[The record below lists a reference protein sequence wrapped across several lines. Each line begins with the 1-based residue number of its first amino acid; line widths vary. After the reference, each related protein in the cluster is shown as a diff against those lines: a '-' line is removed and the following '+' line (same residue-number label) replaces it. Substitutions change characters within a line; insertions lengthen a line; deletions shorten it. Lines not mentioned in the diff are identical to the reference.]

1 MKNLIII
8 PARLESTRLPNK
20 PLADINGEPMI
31 AHVYKRAKEANI
43 AKVIV
48 AAGNVEI
55 KEVIEN
61 IGGEVILTNPDH
73 ASGSDRIY
81 EALNMYDKE
90 SKFDIIVNLQGDL
103 PNIHKDA
110 LSKIISLLESND
122 ADISTLGVKISSEEE
137 FLNKNIVKAYVK
149 NISESNY
156 VDDFDRRFDIGK
168 EEFLYHHVGI
178 YGYKRKALET
188 FIGFDQS
195 ESEIERKLEQ
205 MRAIENGMKIVLLSS
220 DDRDYW
226 REKSSPV
233 YKVFLERTGADGQI
247 AFDSI
252 AGY

>member
-61 IGGEVILTNPDH
+61 IGGEAILTNPDH

-205 MRAIENGMKIVLLSS
+205 MRAIENGMKIVLGLIDELPISV
-220 DDRDYW
+220 DTQED
-226 REKSSPV
+226 
-233 YKVFLERTGADGQI
+233 LEI
-247 AFDSI
+247 ARRNMDL
-252 AGY
+252 

>member
-61 IGGEVILTNPDH
+61 IGGEAILTNPDH

-81 EALNMYDKE
+81 EALSMYDKE

-205 MRAIENGMKIVLLSS
+205 MRAIENGMKIVLGLIDELPISV
-220 DDRDYW
+220 DTQED
-226 REKSSPV
+226 
-233 YKVFLERTGADGQI
+233 LEI
-247 AFDSI
+247 ARRSMDL
-252 AGY
+252 

>member
-8 PARLESTRLPNK
+8 PARLESARLPNK

-43 AKVIV
+43 ANVIV

-55 KEVIEN
+55 KEAIET
-61 IGGEVILTNPDH
+61 IGGEAILTNPDH

-81 EALNMYDKE
+81 EALNKYDKE
-90 SKFDIIVNLQGDL
+90 SKFDTIINLQGDL

-110 LSKIISLLESND
+110 LSKIVSLLESSN

-137 FLNKNIVKAYVK
+137 FLNPNIVKAYVK

-168 EEFLYHHVGI
+168 ENFLYHHVGI
-178 YGYKRKALET
+178 YGYKRKALEA

-195 ESEIERKLEQ
+195 EAEVERKLEQ
-205 MRAIENGMKIVLLSS
+205 MRAIENGMKIVLGLIDELPISV
-220 DDRDYW
+220 DTQEDLEIAR
-226 REKSSPV
+226 KSMD
-233 YKVFLERTGADGQI
+233 L
-247 AFDSI
+247 
-252 AGY
+252 

>member
-61 IGGEVILTNPDH
+61 IGGEAILTNPDH

-81 EALNMYDKE
+81 EALNIYDKE

-205 MRAIENGMKIVLLSS
+205 MRAIENGMKIVLGLIDELPISV
-220 DDRDYW
+220 DTQED
-226 REKSSPV
+226 
-233 YKVFLERTGADGQI
+233 LEI
-247 AFDSI
+247 ARRSMDL
-252 AGY
+252 

>member
-8 PARLESTRLPNK
+8 PSRLESSRLPNK

-31 AHVYKRAKEANI
+31 VHVYKRAKEANI
-43 AKVIV
+43 ANVIV

-61 IGGEVILTNPDH
+61 IGGEAILTSSNH
-73 ASGSDRIY
+73 ESGSDRIF
-81 EALNMYDKE
+81 EALNIYDKE
-90 SKFDIIVNLQGDL
+90 SKFDNIINLQGDL

-110 LSKIISLLESND
+110 LFKIISLLESND

-137 FLNKNIVKAYVK
+137 FLNPNIVKAYIK

-178 YGYKRKALET
+178 YGYKRKALEA
-188 FIGFDQS
+188 FVGFDQS
-195 ESEIERKLEQ
+195 KAEIERKLEQ
-205 MRAIENGMKIVLLSS
+205 MRAIENGMKIVLGLIDELPISV
-220 DDRDYW
+220 DTQED
-226 REKSSPV
+226 
-233 YKVFLERTGADGQI
+233 LEI
-247 AFDSI
+247 ARGSMDL
-252 AGY
+252 

>member
-20 PLADINGEPMI
+20 PLADINSEPMI

-61 IGGEVILTNPDH
+61 IGGEAILTNPDH

-205 MRAIENGMKIVLLSS
+205 MRAIENGMKIVLGLIDELPISV
-220 DDRDYW
+220 DTQED
-226 REKSSPV
+226 
-233 YKVFLERTGADGQI
+233 LEI
-247 AFDSI
+247 ARRSMDL
-252 AGY
+252 

>member
-55 KEVIEN
+55 KEAIEN
-61 IGGEVILTNPDH
+61 IGGEAILTNPDH

-205 MRAIENGMKIVLLSS
+205 MRAIENGMKIVLGLIDELPISV
-220 DDRDYW
+220 DTQED
-226 REKSSPV
+226 
-233 YKVFLERTGADGQI
+233 LEI
-247 AFDSI
+247 ARISMDL
-252 AGY
+252 

>member
-8 PARLESTRLPNK
+8 PARLESARLPNK
-20 PLADINGEPMI
+20 PLADINGESMI

-43 AKVIV
+43 AHVIV

-55 KEVIEN
+55 KEAIET
-61 IGGEVILTNPDH
+61 IGGEAILTNPDH

-81 EALNMYDKE
+81 EALNKYDKE
-90 SKFDIIVNLQGDL
+90 SKFDTIINLQGDL

-110 LSKIISLLESND
+110 LSKIVSLLESSN

-137 FLNKNIVKAYVK
+137 FLNPNIVKAYVK

-168 EEFLYHHVGI
+168 ENFLYHHVGI
-178 YGYKRKALET
+178 YGYKRKALEA

-195 ESEIERKLEQ
+195 EAEVERKLEQ
-205 MRAIENGMKIVLLSS
+205 MRAIENGMKIVLGLIDELPISV
-220 DDRDYW
+220 DTQEDLEMAR
-226 REKSSPV
+226 KSMD
-233 YKVFLERTGADGQI
+233 L
-247 AFDSI
+247 
-252 AGY
+252 

>member
-20 PLADINGEPMI
+20 PLADINGESMI

-43 AKVIV
+43 AHVIV

-55 KEVIEN
+55 KEAIET
-61 IGGEVILTNPDH
+61 IGGEAILTNPDH

-81 EALNMYDKE
+81 EALNKYDKE
-90 SKFDIIVNLQGDL
+90 SKFDTIINLQGDL

-110 LSKIISLLESND
+110 LSKIVSLLESND

-137 FLNKNIVKAYVK
+137 FLNPNIVKAYVK
-149 NISESNY
+149 NISESIY

-168 EEFLYHHVGI
+168 ENFLYHHVGI
-178 YGYKRKALET
+178 YGYKRKALEA

-195 ESEIERKLEQ
+195 EAEVERKLEQ
-205 MRAIENGMKIVLLSS
+205 MRAIENGMKIVLGLIDELPISV
-220 DDRDYW
+220 DTQED
-226 REKSSPV
+226 
-233 YKVFLERTGADGQI
+233 LEI
-247 AFDSI
+247 ARRSMDL
-252 AGY
+252 

>member
-61 IGGEVILTNPDH
+61 IGGEAILTNPDH

-110 LSKIISLLESND
+110 LSKITSLLESND

-205 MRAIENGMKIVLLSS
+205 MRAIENGMKIVLGLIDELPISV
-220 DDRDYW
+220 DTQED
-226 REKSSPV
+226 
-233 YKVFLERTGADGQI
+233 LEI
-247 AFDSI
+247 ARRSMDL
-252 AGY
+252 

>member
-8 PARLESTRLPNK
+8 PSRLESSRLPNK

-31 AHVYKRAKEANI
+31 VHVYKRAKEANI
-43 AKVIV
+43 ANVIV

-61 IGGEVILTNPDH
+61 IGGEAILTSSNH
-73 ASGSDRIY
+73 ESGSDRIF
-81 EALNMYDKE
+81 EALNIYDKE
-90 SKFDIIVNLQGDL
+90 SKFDNIINLQGDL

-110 LSKIISLLESND
+110 LFRIISLLESND

-137 FLNKNIVKAYVK
+137 FLNPNIVKAYIK

-178 YGYKRKALET
+178 YGYKRKALEA
-188 FIGFDQS
+188 FVGFDQS
-195 ESEIERKLEQ
+195 KAEIERKLEQ
-205 MRAIENGMKIVLLSS
+205 MRAIENGMKIVLGLIDELPISV
-220 DDRDYW
+220 DTQED
-226 REKSSPV
+226 
-233 YKVFLERTGADGQI
+233 LEI
-247 AFDSI
+247 ARRSMDL
-252 AGY
+252 

>member
-61 IGGEVILTNPDH
+61 IGGEAILTNPDH

-122 ADISTLGVKISSEEE
+122 ADISTLGVKISSEEQ
-137 FLNKNIVKAYVK
+137 FLNTNIVKAYVK

-205 MRAIENGMKIVLLSS
+205 MRAIENGMKIVLGLIDELPISV
-220 DDRDYW
+220 DTQED
-226 REKSSPV
+226 
-233 YKVFLERTGADGQI
+233 LEI
-247 AFDSI
+247 ARRSMDL
-252 AGY
+252 

>member
-1 MKNLIII
+1 MMKNLIII

-61 IGGEVILTNPDH
+61 IGGEAILTNPDH

-205 MRAIENGMKIVLLSS
+205 MRAIENGMKIVLGLIDELPISV
-220 DDRDYW
+220 DTQED
-226 REKSSPV
+226 
-233 YKVFLERTGADGQI
+233 LEI
-247 AFDSI
+247 ARRSMDL
-252 AGY
+252 

>member
-1 MKNLIII
+1 
-8 PARLESTRLPNK
+8 
-20 PLADINGEPMI
+20 MI

-61 IGGEVILTNPDH
+61 IGGEAILTNPDH

-205 MRAIENGMKIVLLSS
+205 MRAIENGMKIVLGLIDELPISV
-220 DDRDYW
+220 DTQED
-226 REKSSPV
+226 
-233 YKVFLERTGADGQI
+233 LEI
-247 AFDSI
+247 ARRSMDL
-252 AGY
+252 

>member
-43 AKVIV
+43 ANVIV

-55 KEVIEN
+55 KEAIET
-61 IGGEVILTNPDH
+61 IGGEAILTNPDH

-81 EALNMYDKE
+81 EALNKYDKE
-90 SKFDIIVNLQGDL
+90 SKFDTIINLQGDL

-110 LSKIISLLESND
+110 LSKIVSLLESND

-137 FLNKNIVKAYVK
+137 FLNPNIVKAYVK

-168 EEFLYHHVGI
+168 ENFLYHHVGI
-178 YGYKRKALET
+178 YGYKRKALEA

-195 ESEIERKLEQ
+195 EAEVERKLEQ
-205 MRAIENGMKIVLLSS
+205 MRAIENGMKIVLGLIDELPISV
-220 DDRDYW
+220 DTQEDLEIAR
-226 REKSSPV
+226 KSMD
-233 YKVFLERTGADGQI
+233 L
-247 AFDSI
+247 
-252 AGY
+252 

>member
-20 PLADINGEPMI
+20 PLADINGESMI

-43 AKVIV
+43 AHVIV

-55 KEVIEN
+55 KEAIET
-61 IGGEVILTNPDH
+61 IGGEAILTNPDH

-81 EALNMYDKE
+81 EALNKYDKE
-90 SKFDIIVNLQGDL
+90 SKFDTIINLQGDL

-110 LSKIISLLESND
+110 LSKIVSLLESSN

-137 FLNKNIVKAYVK
+137 FLNPNIVKAYVK

-168 EEFLYHHVGI
+168 ENFLYHHVGI
-178 YGYKRKALET
+178 YGYKRKALEA
-188 FIGFDQS
+188 FIEFDQS
-195 ESEIERKLEQ
+195 EAEVERKLEQ
-205 MRAIENGMKIVLLSS
+205 MRAIENGMKIVLGLIDELPISV
-220 DDRDYW
+220 DTQED
-226 REKSSPV
+226 
-233 YKVFLERTGADGQI
+233 LEI
-247 AFDSI
+247 ARRSMDL
-252 AGY
+252 

>member
-8 PARLESTRLPNK
+8 PARLESARLPNK

-61 IGGEVILTNPDH
+61 IGGEAILTNPDH

-205 MRAIENGMKIVLLSS
+205 MRAIENGMKIVLGLIDELPISV
-220 DDRDYW
+220 DTQED
-226 REKSSPV
+226 
-233 YKVFLERTGADGQI
+233 LEI
-247 AFDSI
+247 ARRSMDL
-252 AGY
+252 

>member
-8 PARLESTRLPNK
+8 PSRLESSRLPNK

-43 AKVIV
+43 ANVIV

-55 KEVIEN
+55 KEAIEA
-61 IGGEVILTNPDH
+61 IGGEAILTSPDH
-73 ASGSDRIY
+73 ESGSDRIF
-81 EALNMYDKE
+81 EALNIYDKE
-90 SKFDIIVNLQGDL
+90 SKFDNIINLQGDL

-110 LSKIISLLESND
+110 LFRIISLLESND

-137 FLNKNIVKAYVK
+137 FLNPNIVKAYIK

-178 YGYKRKALET
+178 YGYKRKALEA
-188 FIGFDQS
+188 FVGFDQS
-195 ESEIERKLEQ
+195 KAEIERKLEQ
-205 MRAIENGMKIVLLSS
+205 MRAIENGMKIVLGLIDELPISV
-220 DDRDYW
+220 DTQED
-226 REKSSPV
+226 
-233 YKVFLERTGADGQI
+233 LEI
-247 AFDSI
+247 ARRNMDL
-252 AGY
+252 

>member
-8 PARLESTRLPNK
+8 PSRLESSRLPNK

-43 AKVIV
+43 ANVIV

-61 IGGEVILTNPDH
+61 IGGEAILTNSNH
-73 ASGSDRIY
+73 ESGSDRIF
-81 EALNMYDKE
+81 EALNIYDKE
-90 SKFDIIVNLQGDL
+90 SKFDNIINLQGDL

-110 LSKIISLLESND
+110 LFRIISLLESND

-137 FLNKNIVKAYVK
+137 FLNPNIVKAYIK

-178 YGYKRKALET
+178 YGYKRKALEA
-188 FIGFDQS
+188 FVGFDQS
-195 ESEIERKLEQ
+195 KAEIERKLEQ
-205 MRAIENGMKIVLLSS
+205 MRAIENGMKIVLGLIDELPISV
-220 DDRDYW
+220 DTQED
-226 REKSSPV
+226 
-233 YKVFLERTGADGQI
+233 LEI
-247 AFDSI
+247 ARRNMDL
-252 AGY
+252 

>member
-61 IGGEVILTNPDH
+61 IGGEAILTNPDH

-205 MRAIENGMKIVLLSS
+205 MRAIENGMKIVLGLIDELPISV
-220 DDRDYW
+220 DTQED
-226 REKSSPV
+226 
-233 YKVFLERTGADGQI
+233 LEI
-247 AFDSI
+247 ARISMDL
-252 AGY
+252 

>member
-61 IGGEVILTNPDH
+61 IGGEAILTNPDH

-137 FLNKNIVKAYVK
+137 FLNKNIVKVYVK

-205 MRAIENGMKIVLLSS
+205 MRAIENGMKIVLGLIDELPISV
-220 DDRDYW
+220 DTQED
-226 REKSSPV
+226 
-233 YKVFLERTGADGQI
+233 LEI
-247 AFDSI
+247 ARRSMDL
-252 AGY
+252 

>member
-61 IGGEVILTNPDH
+61 IGGEAILTNPDH

-110 LSKIISLLESND
+110 LFRIISLLESND
-122 ADISTLGVKISSEEE
+122 ADISTLGVKISSKEE
-137 FLNKNIVKAYVK
+137 FLNPNIVKAYIK

-205 MRAIENGMKIVLLSS
+205 MRAIENGMKIVLGLIDELPISV
-220 DDRDYW
+220 DTQED
-226 REKSSPV
+226 
-233 YKVFLERTGADGQI
+233 LEI
-247 AFDSI
+247 ARRSMDL
-252 AGY
+252 

>member
-8 PARLESTRLPNK
+8 PSRLESSRLPNK

-31 AHVYKRAKEANI
+31 VHVYKRAKEANI
-43 AKVIV
+43 ANVIV

-61 IGGEVILTNPDH
+61 IGGEAILTSSNH
-73 ASGSDRIY
+73 ESGSDRIF
-81 EALNMYDKE
+81 EALNIYDKE
-90 SKFDIIVNLQGDL
+90 SKFDNIINLQGDL

-110 LSKIISLLESND
+110 LFRIISLLELND

-137 FLNKNIVKAYVK
+137 FLNPNIVKAYIK

-178 YGYKRKALET
+178 YGYKRKALEA
-188 FIGFDQS
+188 FVGFDQS
-195 ESEIERKLEQ
+195 KAEIERKLEQ
-205 MRAIENGMKIVLLSS
+205 MRAIENGMKIVLGLIDELPISV
-220 DDRDYW
+220 DTQED
-226 REKSSPV
+226 
-233 YKVFLERTGADGQI
+233 LEI
-247 AFDSI
+247 ARRNMDL
-252 AGY
+252 

>member
-61 IGGEVILTNPDH
+61 IGGEAILTNPDH

-168 EEFLYHHVGI
+168 ENFLYHHVGI
-178 YGYKRKALET
+178 YGYKRKALEA

-195 ESEIERKLEQ
+195 EAEVERKLEQ
-205 MRAIENGMKIVLLSS
+205 MRAIENGMKIVLGLIDELPISV
-220 DDRDYW
+220 DTQED
-226 REKSSPV
+226 
-233 YKVFLERTGADGQI
+233 LEI
-247 AFDSI
+247 ARRSMDL
-252 AGY
+252 

>member
-8 PARLESTRLPNK
+8 PARLESARLPNK

-43 AKVIV
+43 ANVIV

-55 KEVIEN
+55 KEAIET
-61 IGGEVILTNPDH
+61 IGGEAILTNPDH

-81 EALNMYDKE
+81 EALNKYDKE
-90 SKFDIIVNLQGDL
+90 SKFDTIINLQGDL

-110 LSKIISLLESND
+110 LSKIVSLLESSN

-137 FLNKNIVKAYVK
+137 FLNPNIVKAYVK

-168 EEFLYHHVGI
+168 ENFLYHHVGI
-178 YGYKRKALET
+178 YGYKRKALEA

-195 ESEIERKLEQ
+195 EAEVERKLEQ
-205 MRAIENGMKIVLLSS
+205 MRAIENGMKIVLGLIDELPISV
-220 DDRDYW
+220 DTQED
-226 REKSSPV
+226 
-233 YKVFLERTGADGQI
+233 LEI
-247 AFDSI
+247 ARRSMDL
-252 AGY
+252 

>member
-20 PLADINGEPMI
+20 PLADINGESMI

-43 AKVIV
+43 AHVIV

-55 KEVIEN
+55 KEAIET
-61 IGGEVILTNPDH
+61 IGGEAILTNPDH

-81 EALNMYDKE
+81 EALNKYDKE
-90 SKFDIIVNLQGDL
+90 SKFDTIINLQGDL

-110 LSKIISLLESND
+110 LSKIVSLLESSN

-137 FLNKNIVKAYVK
+137 FLNPNIVKAYVK

-168 EEFLYHHVGI
+168 ENFLYHHVGI
-178 YGYKRKALET
+178 YGYKRKALEA
-188 FIGFDQS
+188 FIEFDQS
-195 ESEIERKLEQ
+195 EAEVERKLEQ
-205 MRAIENGMKIVLLSS
+205 MRAIENGMKIVLGLIDELPISV
-220 DDRDYW
+220 DTQEDLEIAR
-226 REKSSPV
+226 KSMD
-233 YKVFLERTGADGQI
+233 L
-247 AFDSI
+247 
-252 AGY
+252 

>member
-1 MKNLIII
+1 MCI
-8 PARLESTRLPNK
+8 RDRNK

-48 AAGNVEI
+48 AAGNIEI

-61 IGGEVILTNPDH
+61 IGGEAILTNPDH

-205 MRAIENGMKIVLLSS
+205 MRAIENGMKIVLGLIDELPISV
-220 DDRDYW
+220 DTQED
-226 REKSSPV
+226 
-233 YKVFLERTGADGQI
+233 LEI
-247 AFDSI
+247 ARRSMDL
-252 AGY
+252 

>member
-8 PARLESTRLPNK
+8 PSRLESSRLPNK

-31 AHVYKRAKEANI
+31 VHVYKRAKEANI
-43 AKVIV
+43 ANVIV

-61 IGGEVILTNPDH
+61 IGGEAILTNSNH
-73 ASGSDRIY
+73 ESGSDRIF
-81 EALNMYDKE
+81 EALNIYDKE
-90 SKFDIIVNLQGDL
+90 SKFDNIINLQGDL

-110 LSKIISLLESND
+110 LFRIISLLESND

-137 FLNKNIVKAYVK
+137 FLNPNIVKAYIK

-178 YGYKRKALET
+178 YGYKRKALEA

-205 MRAIENGMKIVLLSS
+205 MRAIENGMKIVLGLIDELPISV
-220 DDRDYW
+220 DTQED
-226 REKSSPV
+226 
-233 YKVFLERTGADGQI
+233 LEI
-247 AFDSI
+247 ARRSMDL
-252 AGY
+252 

>member
-48 AAGNVEI
+48 AAGNIEI

-61 IGGEVILTNPDH
+61 IGGEAILTNPDH

-195 ESEIERKLEQ
+195 EYEIERKLEQ
-205 MRAIENGMKIVLLSS
+205 MRAIENGMKIVLGLIDELPISV
-220 DDRDYW
+220 DTQED
-226 REKSSPV
+226 
-233 YKVFLERTGADGQI
+233 LEI
-247 AFDSI
+247 ARRSMDL
-252 AGY
+252 

>member
-20 PLADINGEPMI
+20 PLADINGESMI

-43 AKVIV
+43 AHVIV

-55 KEVIEN
+55 KEAIET
-61 IGGEVILTNPDH
+61 IGGEAILTNPDH

-81 EALNMYDKE
+81 EALNKYDKE
-90 SKFDIIVNLQGDL
+90 AKFDTIINLQGDL

-110 LSKIISLLESND
+110 LSKIVSLLESSN

-137 FLNKNIVKAYVK
+137 FLNPNIVKAYVK

-168 EEFLYHHVGI
+168 ENFLYHHVGI
-178 YGYKRKALET
+178 YGYKRKALEA

-195 ESEIERKLEQ
+195 ESEVERKLEQ
-205 MRAIENGMKIVLLSS
+205 MRAIENGMKIVLGLIDELPISV
-220 DDRDYW
+220 DTQED
-226 REKSSPV
+226 
-233 YKVFLERTGADGQI
+233 LEI
-247 AFDSI
+247 ARRSMDL
-252 AGY
+252 

>member
-8 PARLESTRLPNK
+8 PSRLESSRLPNK

-31 AHVYKRAKEANI
+31 VHVYKRAKEANI
-43 AKVIV
+43 ANVIV

-61 IGGEVILTNPDH
+61 IGGEAILTSSNH
-73 ASGSDRIY
+73 ESGSDRIF
-81 EALNMYDKE
+81 EALNIYDKE
-90 SKFDIIVNLQGDL
+90 SKFDNIINLQGDL

-110 LSKIISLLESND
+110 LFKIISLLESND
-122 ADISTLGVKISSEEE
+122 ADISTLGVRISSEEE
-137 FLNKNIVKAYVK
+137 FLNPNIVKAYIK

-178 YGYKRKALET
+178 YGYKRKALEA
-188 FIGFDQS
+188 FIRFDQS

-205 MRAIENGMKIVLLSS
+205 MRAIENGMKIVLGLIDELPISV
-220 DDRDYW
+220 DTQED
-226 REKSSPV
+226 
-233 YKVFLERTGADGQI
+233 LEI
-247 AFDSI
+247 ARRNMDL
-252 AGY
+252 

>member
-8 PARLESTRLPNK
+8 PSRLESSRLPNK

-43 AKVIV
+43 ANVIV

-55 KEVIEN
+55 KEAIEA
-61 IGGEVILTNPDH
+61 IGGEAILTSSNH
-73 ASGSDRIY
+73 ESGSDRIF
-81 EALNMYDKE
+81 EALNIYDKE
-90 SKFDIIVNLQGDL
+90 SKFDNIINLQGDL

-110 LSKIISLLESND
+110 LFRIISLLESND

-137 FLNKNIVKAYVK
+137 FLNPNIVKAYIK

-178 YGYKRKALET
+178 YGYKRKALEA

-205 MRAIENGMKIVLLSS
+205 MRAIENGMKIVLGLIDELPISV
-220 DDRDYW
+220 DTQED
-226 REKSSPV
+226 
-233 YKVFLERTGADGQI
+233 LEI
-247 AFDSI
+247 ARRSMDL
-252 AGY
+252 